1 MTAPGFNPDRRQ
13 RISLAALAGI
23 AIVVAAMLL
32 PWAGRFPRDWQVPL
46 AKAVTAWNKV
56 LVAEIGWLTR
66 LLAGVIEV
74 PMSVAIALLSQG
86 VELRLAG
93 GALFLPP
100 LSWLG
105 LVGVTIWL
113 AFRTGGRALA
123 IVQAVCCAYLL
134 VFGQWSAAML
144 TLASVVISVPFAVGL
159 GVLLGIAAYRLPGIN
174 RWLVTP
180 ILDLMQTVPAFAYLV
195 PMLILFGFGPVAAM
209 LATVIFALPP
219 MARVTT
225 LALSRLSP
233 EIGELASIIGCTR
246 AQAMWRV
253 LVPSAMPVLLV
264 GFNQTVMMTLNM
276 VIIASMIGAGGLGF
290 DVLLALRQLDIGRGF
305 EAGSAIVVLAI
316 MLDRQGRA
324 LASGWSSAQERAG
337 GSVLPVGLGIV
348 AWLALTTILGMW
360 IAPFGQFPAGLQVTT
375 GSFLNDLVTW
385 INVNFFDAIEAVRV
399 AILLNLM
406 NPIRIFLTT
415 SPWLAIAGVVAL
427 AAALLG
433 GWRLFLL
440 AAFVLAFC
448 LLTGLWEKTMITL
461 YLCLSA
467 TIVSVVV
474 GLPLA
479 FAGVCWPRFGRVLN
493 VWVELLQT
501 MPSFVYLIPVV
512 MLFRVGDVAAL
523 IAVVAF
529 AVTPVIRYTMAAFE
543 TVPAQLIEA
552 GQAMG
557 CSAAQ
562 MLRHVRLPM
571 ALPTILLGINQT
583 IMFALSMLVITAL
596 VGTRDLGQEVY
607 IALTKADVGR
617 GIVAGLCLGLVGIL
631 IDRMFKVAVD
641 RLGRSQAAVEE

>member
-1 MTAPGFNPDRRQ
+1 MAALGFSPARRQ
-13 RISLAALAGI
+13 RISLVVLAGVAI
-23 AIVVAAMLL
+23 ATAVMLL
-32 PWAGRFPRDWQVPL
+32 PWADRFPRHWQLPL
-46 AKAVTAWNKV
+46 AKVVTAWNKV
-56 LVAEIGWLTR
+56 LVAEIGWATR
-66 LLAGVIEV
+66 LLAGMIEL
-74 PMSVAIALLSQG
+74 PMSIAIALLSQG

-93 GALFLPP
+93 GVVSLPP
-100 LSWLG
+100 ISWLG

-113 AFRTGGRALA
+113 AWRTGGRTLA
-123 IVQAVCCAYLL
+123 VVQAVCCTYLL

-144 TLASVVISVPFAVGL
+144 TLASVVISVPFAVGV
-159 GVLLGIAAYRLPGIN
+159 GVLLGIAAYRLPGVN

-180 ILDLMQTVPAFAYLV
+180 VLDLMQTVPAFAYLV

-225 LALSRLSP
+225 LALSKLSP
-233 EIGELASIIGCTR
+233 EIGELAAIIGCTR

-253 LVPSAMPVLLV
+253 LIPSAMPVLLV

-324 LASGWSSAQERAG
+324 LASGWSSGQERR
-337 GSVLPVGLGIV
+337 GSALRVGLGIV

-360 IAPFGQFPAGLQVTT
+360 VAPIGRFPAGLTVTT

-415 SPWLAIAGVVAL
+415 SPWLAIAGIVSIT
-427 AAALLG
+427 AALLG

-440 AAFVLAFC
+440 SVFVLGFC
-448 LLTGLWEKTMITL
+448 LVTGLWEKTMITL

-467 TIVSVVV
+467 TIVSVIV

-479 FAGVCWPRFGRVLN
+479 FAGVCWPKFGRALN
-493 VWVELLQT
+493 VW
-501 MPSFVYLIPVV
+501 
-512 MLFRVGDVAAL
+512 
-523 IAVVAF
+523 
-529 AVTPVIRYTMAAFE
+529 
-543 TVPAQLIEA
+543 
-552 GQAMG
+552 
-557 CSAAQ
+557 
-562 MLRHVRLPM
+562 
-571 ALPTILLGINQT
+571 
-583 IMFALSMLVITAL
+583 
-596 VGTRDLGQEVY
+596 
-607 IALTKADVGR
+607 
-617 GIVAGLCLGLVGIL
+617 
-631 IDRMFKVAVD
+631 
-641 RLGRSQAAVEE
+641 

>member
-1 MTAPGFNPDRRQ
+1 MHAHSRDIAGWRFAFTALLAGA
-13 RISLAALAGI
+13 IILAAST
-23 AIVVAAMLL
+23 ML
-32 PWAGRFPRDWQVPL
+32 PWADRFPKGWQLPL
-46 AKAVTAWNKV
+46 AKTVSAWNKV
-56 LVAEIGWLTR
+56 LTAEIGWATR
-66 LLAGVIEV
+66 LLANLLEI
-74 PMSVAIALLSQG
+74 PMSIAIALLSQG
-86 VELRLAG
+86 TELRLAG
-93 GALFLPP
+93 GVMSLPP

-105 LVGVTIWL
+105 LAGIVIWL
-113 AFRTGGRALA
+113 ALRTGGYRLALL
-123 IVQAVCCAYLL
+123 QAACIAYLL
-134 VFGQWSAAML
+134 VFGQWTAAML

-159 GVLLGIAAYRLPGIN
+159 GVLLGIVAFRLPSVN
-174 RWLVTP
+174 RWFLTP
-180 ILDLMQTVPAFAYLV
+180 LLDLMQTVPAFAYLV

-225 LALSRLSP
+225 LALTRLSP
-233 EIGELASIIGCTR
+233 EIGELAAIIGCTR
-246 AQAMWRV
+246 TQAMWRV

-290 DVLLALRQLDIGRGF
+290 DVLLALRQLDLGRGF

-324 LASGWSSAQERAG
+324 LASSWSGGEERQGNAMRI
-337 GSVLPVGLGIV
+337 VLALV
-348 AWLALTTILGMW
+348 AWLVATTLAGLW
-360 IAPFGQFPAGLQVTT
+360 VTPVGQFPTALQFTT
-375 GSFLNDLVTW
+375 GNVLNDFVAW
-385 INVNFFDAIEAVRV
+385 ININYFDVIEAARV
-399 AILLNLM
+399 AVLLNLL

-415 SPWLAIAGVVAL
+415 APWLAIAGAVAL

-433 GWRLFLL
+433 GWRLLLL
-440 AAFVLAFC
+440 AVVVLAFC
-448 LLTGLWEKTMITL
+448 LLAGLWEKTMITL

-467 TIVSVVV
+467 TIVSVLI

-479 FAGVCWPRFGRVLN
+479 FAGVSWPKFGRVLN

-523 IAVVAF
+523 IAIVAF
-529 AVTPVIRYTMAAFE
+529 AITPVIRYTMAAFE

-557 CSAAQ
+557 CSPTQ

-571 ALPTILLGINQT
+571 ALPTILLGINQC
-583 IMFALSMLVITAL
+583 ILFSLAMVVITAL

-641 RLGRSQAAVEE
+641 RMGRSQAES

>member
-1 MTAPGFNPDRRQ
+1 MTALGFSPDRRQ
-13 RISLAALAGI
+13 RLSLVALAGAAI
-23 AIVVAAMLL
+23 AVAVMLL
-32 PWAGRFPRDWQVPL
+32 PWADRFPRQWQLPL
-46 AKAVTAWNKV
+46 AKIVTAWNKV
-56 LVAEIGWLTR
+56 LVGEIGWITR
-66 LLAGVIEV
+66 LLAGLIEV
-74 PMSVAIALLSQG
+74 PMSIAIALLSQG
-86 VELRLAG
+86 AELRLAG
-93 GALFLPP
+93 GVVSLPP

-113 AFRTGGRALA
+113 AWRTGGRTLA
-123 IVQAVCCAYLL
+123 VVQALCCAYLL

-144 TLASVVISVPFAVGL
+144 TLASVVISVPFAVGV
-159 GVLLGIAAYRLPGIN
+159 GILLGIAAYRLPGVN

-180 ILDLMQTVPAFAYLV
+180 VLDLMQTVPAFAYLV

-219 MARVTT
+219 MARVAT
-225 LALSRLSP
+225 LALSKLSP
-233 EIGELASIIGCTR
+233 EIGELATIIGCTR

-324 LASGWSSAQERAG
+324 LASGWSSGKERT
-337 GSVLPVGLGIV
+337 GSAWRIALGIV
-348 AWLALTTILGMW
+348 AWLALTTALSLW
-360 IAPFGQFPAGLQVTT
+360 IAPIGRFPAALTVTT
-375 GSFLNDLVTW
+375 GSLLNDLVTW

-399 AILLNLM
+399 AILLHLM

-415 SPWLAIAGVVAL
+415 APWLAIAGVVSL
-427 AAALLG
+427 VAALLG

-440 AAFVLAFC
+440 SVFVLAFC
-448 LLTGLWEKTMITL
+448 LVTGLWEKTMITL

-467 TIVSVVV
+467 TIVSVIV

-479 FAGVCWPRFGRVLN
+479 FAGVCWPKFGRALN

-557 CSAAQ
+557 CSPAQ

-571 ALPTILLGINQT
+571 ALPTILLGINQC
-583 IMFALSMLVITAL
+583 ILFSLAMVVITAL

-617 GIVAGLCLGLVGIL
+617 GLIAGICLGLVGIL

-641 RLGRSQAAVEE
+641 RLGRSQTTAG

>member
-1 MTAPGFNPDRRQ
+1 MAALGFSPDRRQ
-13 RISLAALAGI
+13 RISLVVLAGVAI
-23 AIVVAAMLL
+23 AAAVMLL
-32 PWAGRFPRDWQVPL
+32 PWADRFPRHWQLPL
-46 AKAVTAWNKV
+46 AKVVTAWNKV
-56 LVAEIGWLTR
+56 LVAEIGWATR
-66 LLAGVIEV
+66 LLAGMIEL
-74 PMSVAIALLSQG
+74 PMSIAIALLSQG

-93 GALFLPP
+93 GVVSLPP
-100 LSWLG
+100 ISWLG

-113 AFRTGGRALA
+113 AWRTGGRTLA
-123 IVQAVCCAYLL
+123 VVQAICCAYLL

-144 TLASVVISVPFAVGL
+144 TLASVVISVPFAVGV
-159 GVLLGIAAYRLPGIN
+159 GVLFGIAAYRLPGVN

-180 ILDLMQTVPAFAYLV
+180 VLDLMQTVPAFAYLV

-225 LALSRLSP
+225 LALSKLSP
-233 EIGELASIIGCTR
+233 EIGELAAIIGCTR

-324 LASGWSSAQERAG
+324 LASGWSSGQERR
-337 GSVLPVGLGIV
+337 GSALRVGLGIV
-348 AWLALTTILGMW
+348 AWLALTTVLGMW
-360 IAPFGQFPAGLQVTT
+360 ITPIGRFPAGLTVTT

-440 AAFVLAFC
+440 SVFVLAFC
-448 LLTGLWEKTMITL
+448 LVTGLWEKTMITL

-467 TIVSVVV
+467 TIVSVIV

-479 FAGVCWPRFGRVLN
+479 FAGVCWPKFGRALN

-557 CSAAQ
+557 CSPLQ

-571 ALPTILLGINQT
+571 ALPTILLGINQC
-583 IMFALSMLVITAL
+583 ILFSLAMVVITAL

-641 RLGRSQAAVEE
+641 RLGRSQAAAKQ

>member
-1 MTAPGFNPDRRQ
+1 MFAR
-13 RISLAALAGI
+13 SLDLRGWRNASLVLVAG
-23 AIVVAAMLL
+23 AIIIVASMLFS
-32 PWAGRFPRDWQVPL
+32 WADRFPRAWQLPMGKTL
-46 AKAVTAWNKV
+46 SAWNKV
-56 LVAEIGWLTR
+56 LTAEIGWATR
-66 LLAGVIEV
+66 LFANMLEI
-74 PMSVAIALLSQG
+74 PLSVAIALLSQG
-86 VELRLAG
+86 TELRLESG
-93 GALFLPP
+93 VVSLPP

-105 LVGVTIWL
+105 VVGLVIWL
-113 AFRTGGRALA
+113 AMRTGGYKLA
-123 IVQAVCCAYLL
+123 ILQALCCVYLL

-159 GVLLGIAAYRLPGIN
+159 GVLLGIFAYRLPAVN
-174 RWLVTP
+174 RWILTP
-180 ILDLMQTVPAFAYLV
+180 LLDLMQTVPAFAYLV

-233 EIGELASIIGCTR
+233 EIGELAAVIGCTR
-246 AQAMWRV
+246 RQAMWRV

-290 DVLLALRQLDIGRGF
+290 DVLLALRQLDLGRGF

-316 MLDRQGRA
+316 MLDRQGRTIA
-324 LASGWSSAQERAG
+324 SAWSSGEERQGGSGWRTGLA
-337 GSVLPVGLGIV
+337 VL
-348 AWLALTTILGMW
+348 AWLAATTILGMW
-360 IAPFGQFPAGLQVTT
+360 IAFLGKFPAGLQFTT
-375 GSFLNDLVTW
+375 GSLLNDLVTW
-385 INVNFFDAIEAVRV
+385 INVNFFDTIEAVRV

-415 SPWLAIAGVVAL
+415 APWLAIAGTVAL
-427 AAALLG
+427 VAAWLG

-440 AAFVLAFC
+440 AVLVLAFC
-448 LLTGLWEKTMITL
+448 LLAGLWEKTMITL

-467 TIVSVVV
+467 TIVSIIV

-479 FAGVCWPRFGRVLN
+479 FAGVSWPKFGRVLN

-523 IAVVAF
+523 IAIVAF
-529 AVTPVIRYTMAAFE
+529 AVTPIIRYTMAAFE
-543 TVPAQLIEA
+543 TVPATLIEA

-557 CSAAQ
+557 CSPAQ

-571 ALPTILLGINQT
+571 ALPTILLGINQC
-583 IMFALSMLVITAL
+583 ILFSLAMVVITAL

-617 GIVAGLCLGLVGIL
+617 GIIAGLCLGLVGIL

-641 RLGRSQAAVEE
+641 RMGRSQFAPEN

>member
-1 MTAPGFNPDRRQ
+1 MIALGFSPDRRQ
-13 RISLAALAGI
+13 RLSLVALAGAAI
-23 AIVVAAMLL
+23 AAAVMLL
-32 PWAGRFPRDWQVPL
+32 PWADRFPRQWQLPL
-46 AKAVTAWNKV
+46 AKIVTAWNKV
-56 LVAEIGWLTR
+56 LVAEIGWITR
-66 LLAGVIEV
+66 LLAGLIEV
-74 PMSVAIALLSQG
+74 PMSIAIALLSQG

-93 GALFLPP
+93 GGVSLPP

-113 AFRTGGRALA
+113 AWRTGGRTLA
-123 IVQAVCCAYLL
+123 VVQALCCAYLL

-144 TLASVVISVPFAVGL
+144 TLASVVISVPFAVGV
-159 GVLLGIAAYRLPGIN
+159 GVLLGIAAYRLPGVN

-180 ILDLMQTVPAFAYLV
+180 VLDLMQTVPAFAYLV

-225 LALSRLSP
+225 LALSKLSP
-233 EIGELASIIGCTR
+233 EIGELATIIGCTR

-324 LASGWSSAQERAG
+324 LASGWSSGQERT
-337 GSVLPVGLGIV
+337 GSAWRIALGIV
-348 AWLALTTILGMW
+348 AWLALTTALSLW
-360 IAPFGQFPAGLQVTT
+360 IAPIGRFPAALTVTT
-375 GSFLNDLVTW
+375 GSLLNDLVTW

-399 AILLNLM
+399 AILLHLM
-406 NPIRIFLTT
+406 NPIRVFLTT
-415 SPWLAIAGVVAL
+415 SPWLAIAGVVSL
-427 AAALLG
+427 VAALLG

-440 AAFVLAFC
+440 SVFVLAFC
-448 LLTGLWEKTMITL
+448 LVTGLWEKTMITL

-467 TIVSVVV
+467 TIVSVIV

-479 FAGVCWPRFGRVLN
+479 FGGVCWPKFGRALN

-557 CSAAQ
+557 CSPAQ

-571 ALPTILLGINQT
+571 ALPTILLGINQC
-583 IMFALSMLVITAL
+583 ILFSLAMVVITAL

-617 GIVAGLCLGLVGIL
+617 GLIAGICLGLVGIL

-641 RLGRSQAAVEE
+641 RLGRSQTTAG

>member
-1 MTAPGFNPDRRQ
+1 MAALGFSPDRRQ
-13 RISLAALAGI
+13 RISLVVLAGVAI
-23 AIVVAAMLL
+23 ATAVMLL
-32 PWAGRFPRDWQVPL
+32 PWADRFPRHWQLPL
-46 AKAVTAWNKV
+46 AKVVTAWNKV
-56 LVAEIGWLTR
+56 LVAEIGWATR
-66 LLAGVIEV
+66 LLAGMIEL
-74 PMSVAIALLSQG
+74 PMSIAIALLSQG

-93 GALFLPP
+93 GVVSLPP
-100 LSWLG
+100 ISWLG

-113 AFRTGGRALA
+113 AWRTGGRTLA
-123 IVQAVCCAYLL
+123 VVQAICCAYLL

-144 TLASVVISVPFAVGL
+144 TLASVVISVPFAVGV
-159 GVLLGIAAYRLPGIN
+159 GVLLGIAAYRLPGVN

-180 ILDLMQTVPAFAYLV
+180 VLDLMQTVPAFAYLV

-225 LALSRLSP
+225 LALSKLSP
-233 EIGELASIIGCTR
+233 EIGELAAIIGCTR

-253 LVPSAMPVLLV
+253 LIPSAMPVLLV

-324 LASGWSSAQERAG
+324 LASGWSSGQERR
-337 GSVLPVGLGIV
+337 GSVLRVGLGIV
-348 AWLALTTILGMW
+348 GWLALMTILGMW
-360 IAPFGQFPAGLQVTT
+360 VAPIGRFPAGLTVTT

-415 SPWLAIAGVVAL
+415 SPWLAIAGIVSIT
-427 AAALLG
+427 AALLG

-440 AAFVLAFC
+440 SVFVLGFC
-448 LLTGLWEKTMITL
+448 LVTGLWEKTMITL

-467 TIVSVVV
+467 TIVSVIV

-479 FAGVCWPRFGRVLN
+479 FAGVCWPKFGRALN

-557 CSAAQ
+557 CSPAQ

-571 ALPTILLGINQT
+571 ALPTILLGINQC
-583 IMFALSMLVITAL
+583 ILFSLAMVVITAL

-641 RLGRSQAAVEE
+641 RLGRSQAAVKQ

>member
-1 MTAPGFNPDRRQ
+1 
-13 RISLAALAGI
+13 
-23 AIVVAAMLL
+23 
-32 PWAGRFPRDWQVPL
+32 
-46 AKAVTAWNKV
+46 
-56 LVAEIGWLTR
+56 
-66 LLAGVIEV
+66 
-74 PMSVAIALLSQG
+74 
-86 VELRLAG
+86 
-93 GALFLPP
+93 
-100 LSWLG
+100 
-105 LVGVTIWL
+105 
-113 AFRTGGRALA
+113 
-123 IVQAVCCAYLL
+123 
-134 VFGQWSAAML
+134 
-144 TLASVVISVPFAVGL
+144 
-159 GVLLGIAAYRLPGIN
+159 
-174 RWLVTP
+174 
-180 ILDLMQTVPAFAYLV
+180 
-195 PMLILFGFGPVAAM
+195 M

-233 EIGELASIIGCTR
+233 EIGELAAIIGCTC

-253 LVPSAMPVLLV
+253 LIPSAMPVLLV

-324 LASGWSSAQERAG
+324 LASGWSSGQERR
-337 GSVLPVGLGIV
+337 GSALRVGLGIV

-360 IAPFGQFPAGLQVTT
+360 VAPIGRFPAGLTVTT

-415 SPWLAIAGVVAL
+415 SPWLAIAGIVSIT
-427 AAALLG
+427 AALLG

-440 AAFVLAFC
+440 SVFVLGFC
-448 LLTGLWEKTMITL
+448 LVTGLWEKTMITL

-467 TIVSVVV
+467 TIVSVIV

-479 FAGVCWPRFGRVLN
+479 FAGVCWPKFGRALN

-557 CSAAQ
+557 CSPAQ

-571 ALPTILLGINQT
+571 ALPTILLGINQC
-583 IMFALSMLVITAL
+583 ILFSLAMVVITAL

-641 RLGRSQAAVEE
+641 RLGRSQTTVKQ

>member
-1 MTAPGFNPDRRQ
+1 MAALGFSPDRRQ
-13 RISLAALAGI
+13 RISLVVLAGVAI
-23 AIVVAAMLL
+23 AAAVMLL
-32 PWAGRFPRDWQVPL
+32 PWADRFPRHWQLPL
-46 AKAVTAWNKV
+46 AKVVTAWNKV
-56 LVAEIGWLTR
+56 LVAEIGWATR
-66 LLAGVIEV
+66 LLAGMIEL
-74 PMSVAIALLSQG
+74 PMSIAIALLSQG

-93 GALFLPP
+93 GVVSLPP
-100 LSWLG
+100 ISWLG

-113 AFRTGGRALA
+113 AWRTGGRTLA
-123 IVQAVCCAYLL
+123 VVQAICCAYLL

-144 TLASVVISVPFAVGL
+144 TLASVVISVPFAVGV
-159 GVLLGIAAYRLPGIN
+159 GVLFGIAAYRLPGVN

-180 ILDLMQTVPAFAYLV
+180 VLDLMQTVPAFAYLV

-225 LALSRLSP
+225 LALSKLSP
-233 EIGELASIIGCTR
+233 EIGELAAIIGCTR

-253 LVPSAMPVLLV
+253 LIPSAMPVLLV

-324 LASGWSSAQERAG
+324 LASGWSSGQQRR
-337 GSVLPVGLGIV
+337 GSALRVGLGIV
-348 AWLALTTILGMW
+348 GWLALTTILGMW
-360 IAPFGQFPAGLQVTT
+360 VAPIGRFPAGLTVTT

-415 SPWLAIAGVVAL
+415 SPWLAIAGIVSIT
-427 AAALLG
+427 AALLG

-440 AAFVLAFC
+440 SVFVLAFC
-448 LLTGLWEKTMITL
+448 LVTGLWEKTMITL

-467 TIVSVVV
+467 TIVSVIV

-479 FAGVCWPRFGRVLN
+479 FAGVCWPKFGRALN

-557 CSAAQ
+557 CSPAQ

-571 ALPTILLGINQT
+571 ALPTILLGINQC
-583 IMFALSMLVITAL
+583 ILFSLAMVVITAL

-641 RLGRSQAAVEE
+641 RLGRSQTTVKQ

>member
-1 MTAPGFNPDRRQ
+1 MIALGFSPDRRQ
-13 RISLAALAGI
+13 RLSLVALAGAAI
-23 AIVVAAMLL
+23 AAAVMLL
-32 PWAGRFPRDWQVPL
+32 PWADRFPRQWQLPL
-46 AKAVTAWNKV
+46 AKIVTAWNKV
-56 LVAEIGWLTR
+56 LVAEIGWITR
-66 LLAGVIEV
+66 LLAGLIEV
-74 PMSVAIALLSQG
+74 PMSIAIALLSQG

-93 GALFLPP
+93 GGVSLPP

-113 AFRTGGRALA
+113 AWRTGGRTLA
-123 IVQAVCCAYLL
+123 VVQALCCAYLL

-144 TLASVVISVPFAVGL
+144 TLASVVISVPFAVGV
-159 GVLLGIAAYRLPGIN
+159 GVLLGIAAYRLPGVN

-180 ILDLMQTVPAFAYLV
+180 VLDLMQTVPAFAYLV

-225 LALSRLSP
+225 LALSKLSP
-233 EIGELASIIGCTR
+233 EIGELATIIGCTR

-324 LASGWSSAQERAG
+324 LASGWSSGQERT
-337 GSVLPVGLGIV
+337 GSAWRIALGIV
-348 AWLALTTILGMW
+348 AWLALTTALSLW
-360 IAPFGQFPAGLQVTT
+360 IAPIGRFPAALTVTT
-375 GSFLNDLVTW
+375 GSLLNDLVTW

-399 AILLNLM
+399 AILLHLM
-406 NPIRIFLTT
+406 NPIRVFLTT
-415 SPWLAIAGVVAL
+415 SPWLAIAGVVSL
-427 AAALLG
+427 VAALLG

-440 AAFVLAFC
+440 SVFVLAFC
-448 LLTGLWEKTMITL
+448 LVTGLWEKTMITL

-467 TIVSVVV
+467 TIVSVIV

-479 FAGVCWPRFGRVLN
+479 FGGVCWPKFGRALN

-512 MLFRVGDVAAL
+512 MLFRVGDVAAM

-557 CSAAQ
+557 CSPAQ

-571 ALPTILLGINQT
+571 ALPTILLGINQC
-583 IMFALSMLVITAL
+583 ILFSLAMVVITAL

-617 GIVAGLCLGLVGIL
+617 GLIAGICLGLVGIL

-641 RLGRSQAAVEE
+641 RLGRSQTTAG